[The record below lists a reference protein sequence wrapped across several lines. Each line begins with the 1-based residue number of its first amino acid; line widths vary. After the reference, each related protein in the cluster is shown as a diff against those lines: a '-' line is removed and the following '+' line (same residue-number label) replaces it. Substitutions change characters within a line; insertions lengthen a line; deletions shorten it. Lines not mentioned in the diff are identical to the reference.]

1 MKVALYARYSSD
13 QQRDASIED
22 QFGVCRAHAA
32 ANAWQ
37 IADSY
42 CDRAISGASLLRPG
56 IQALLGDA
64 QRGQFNIVIAEAM
77 DRLSRDQEDVAG
89 IYKRLKFA
97 GVKIIT
103 LAEGEI
109 SELHV
114 GLKGTMNA
122 LFLKDLADKTRRGLR
137 GRVEKGKSGGGLCY
151 GYRAIRKISADGEP
165 IRGDREIV
173 AAEADIV
180 RRIFTEFA
188 SGRSPKH
195 LVFELN
201 RLGVPGPMGKGW
213 TPSTI
218 HGSAK
223 RGNGILNNELYVG
236 KLVWNRQRF
245 LKDPS
250 TGKRIARLNPRE
262 EWIVSEVPE
271 LRIIEDELWDAVKA
285 KQTTSAKS
293 LEQPVASK
301 GESLKSLNRQ
311 THIFSGLLV
320 CGSCMGS
327 YTIRGRDRYACANHY
342 ARGTCGN
349 KLGIARQSIEERVL
363 SGLKHRLVSADA
375 VAEAVRAF
383 HEETNRLNRDRRSQA
398 EEDKKAL
405 AKVMQGI
412 KSVIDS
418 IEEGMFHPSMK
429 GRMDELEAQRAELEA
444 KLSAAP
450 DDHLPD
456 VLPNI
461 ADVYRR
467 KIERLSDALSQAG
480 TSRQAASVIRSLIG
494 QIVLTPSEDN
504 NHLMIDLHGE
514 LAAVIALASGKSES
528 ATPQNTSGRFA
539 LVAGARI
546 GRERQTIT
554 AAI

>member
-1 MKVALYARYSSD
+1 
-13 QQRDASIED
+13 
-22 QFGVCRAHAA
+22 
-32 ANAWQ
+32 
-37 IADSY
+37 
-42 CDRAISGASLLRPG
+42 
-56 IQALLGDA
+56 
-64 QRGQFNIVIAEAM
+64 M

-137 GRVEKGKSGGGLCY
+137 GRVEQGKAGGGLCY
-151 GYRAIRKISADGEP
+151 GYRAIRKIGVDGEP
-165 IRGDREIV
+165 TRGEREIV
-173 AAEADIV
+173 AAEADVV

-188 SGRSPKH
+188 SGRSPKQ

-250 TGKRIARLNPRE
+250 TGRRIARLNPRE

-271 LRIIEDELWDAVKA
+271 LRIIEDDLWDAVKA
-285 KQTTSAKS
+285 RQVTATKS
-293 LEQPVASK
+293 LEQPIASK
-301 GESLKSLNRQ
+301 GEGLKGLNRQ

-320 CGSCMGS
+320 CGCCKGS

-349 KLGIARQSIEERVL
+349 KLGIARQDIEERVL
-363 SGLKHRLVSADA
+363 SGLKHRLVSCEA

-398 EEDKKAL
+398 EEDKRAL
-405 AKVMQGI
+405 TKVMQGI

-429 GRMDELEAQRAELEA
+429 GRMDELEARRAELEA

-456 VLPNI
+456 VLPNV
-461 ADVYRR
+461 ADLYRR
-467 KIERLSDALSQAG
+467 KIERLSEALSLPG
-480 TSRQAASVIRSLIG
+480 TNQQAASVIRSLIG
-494 QIVLTPSEDN
+494 QIVLTPSEDGK
-504 NHLMIDLHGE
+504 HLTIDLHGE
-514 LAAVIALASGKSES
+514 LAAVIALASGKPGS
-528 ATPQNTSGRFA
+528 ATPAETSGRFA
-539 LVAGARI
+539 LVAGA
-546 GRERQTIT
+546 GFEP
-554 AAI
+554 AAFRL